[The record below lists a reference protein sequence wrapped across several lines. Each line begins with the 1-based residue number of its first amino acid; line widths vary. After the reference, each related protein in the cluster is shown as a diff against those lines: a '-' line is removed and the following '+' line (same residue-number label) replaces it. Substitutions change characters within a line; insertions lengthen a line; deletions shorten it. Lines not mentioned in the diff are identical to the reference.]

1 MPEHKPKRERA
12 REEYRAEKAEKQDEK
27 QEKEEKGREEK
38 WRRDPVARVT
48 WAAILIWAG
57 VVLLGEHTGFA
68 KSWPMW
74 APWAYGFLGAGAII
88 LLQAVVRLAIPEYRW
103 GVTGNFI
110 FGLILL
116 GVGIGFITDWGW
128 GVIWATVLIAVGLAI
143 LFGGLKRG
151 RR

>member
-1 MPEHKPKRERA
+1 MPEKKRA

-27 QEKEEKGREEK
+27 QEKEEKGRDEK

-74 APWAYGFLGAGAII
+74 DPWAYGFLGAGAII

-128 GVIWATVLIAVGLAI
+128 GVIWAAVLIAVGLAI